1 MYLPLNPNHL
11 AYVYA
16 RNANQQPMYLQEV
29 PLAHHP
35 GESPII
41 HGFPQMI
48 IGVTQDLPRGTIL
61 NLFHPTSQSPIAVLP
76 APDDVSLTKFI
87 PLPIFPQN
95 IRVQQQQQQ
104 QQQNM
109 PPNPNP
115 QGPTQ

>member
-11 AYVYA
+11 AYVSA
-16 RNANQQPMYLQEV
+16 RNANQEPMYLQEV
-29 PLAHHP
+29 PVAQHP

-48 IGVTQDLPRGTIL
+48 ISLTQDLPRGTII
-61 NLFHPTSQSPIAVLP
+61 NIFHPTCQFPIAVLP
-76 APDDVSLTKFI
+76 PPDDVNLTTFI

-95 IRVQQQQQQ
+95 FRVQQQQE
-104 QQQNM
+104 NI

-115 QGPTQ
+115 QTPTQ